1 MYDLTVI
8 SQLLY
13 IVHTRL
19 LVLLWICLVFLFVLF
34 FFLFVILFLFFV
46 FVFVFGYLLDCHL
59 SFVTE
64 WHNGVIKDDINLS
77 GVHTIACCVVGLF
90 PSQLKLAITI
100 LLKMT
105 ISAHL
110 VCWNATTFV
119 GFCFKI
125 IVWIFSKLE

>member
-1 MYDLTVI
+1 VYDLTVI
-8 SQLLY
+8 SQLFY

-19 LVLLWICLVFLFVLF
+19 LVLLWICLFFLFVLI

-46 FVFVFGYLLDCHL
+46 FVFVFGYL

-90 PSQLKLAITI
+90 PSQLRLAITI

-119 GFCFKI
+119 GFCFNI